1 MHLRFRPDQGNAP
14 RPGRARRAAEI
25 AVLRGPGGRFFSD
38 GSTLL
43 SASHHDLSLW
53 DPATGTRTGC
63 IAGFTPA
70 YYHPAARELLEVS
83 GSELRRARHS

>member
-25 AVLRGPGGRFFSD
+25 AVLHGPEGRFFSD

-43 SASHHDLSLW
+43 SASHHGLSLW
-53 DPATGTRTGC
+53 DPATGTRTGF